1 MISTLKIGD
10 KVTVFNNEG
19 SIKFIGQTKFSPGNW
34 VGIELKEKVGR
45 NDGSVQ
51 GIKYFE
57 CKPEHGIFS
66 RPSQVKFLNPNKQ
79 NKDNY
84 LPLKFPVS
92 SHTKKLILGHKTFF
106 QFLVEQRNS
115 LVIKKRRLEKIHE
128 QRNSKTKDEYP
139 QKQRSKDKHKKRLIK
154 ILKKEKI
161 KQLKK
166 KQELEYIRNVLK
178 QETLKKKQEVSG
190 FRDSNHYLN
199 LVKVIEEEVEKNKNK
214 VNEQTIKQKEIER
227 AKVNL
232 QIEIKIMRA
241 KVERELF
248 EKKKILQN
256 HADQVKRIN
265 KKKKKILKQFGY
277 SDTFSFEKIKN
288 SKEKIKKMKNDLIQM
303 KKKIMDLKAGVSKH
317 KIQVNSI
324 LKPNDKIDKSNWKN
338 SVFKLHPEYSD
349 FLDRIKPQ
357 RRAITFSHLYG
368 ATKNHISIQLKKED
382 IQQLIIQYF
391 VSKRMNGTVE
401 FLLKKIQK
409 KQINF
414 QPNRLK
420 NLLTTALNETDK
432 LFNIIIHTE
441 ENNNEI
447 IKKEKLNNFEMVAN
461 DLGLKFKIQNDL
473 NIWNQLEDDENNIQF
488 LSPDLEINKKINFQN
503 NFSEN
508 LFGATL
514 NKLIERLSWEHATDS
529 TFNKIILLTYQTFT
543 KSEHFLSKLIQRYN
557 VPQRIIKQNKKM
569 WKQKKGIIQLR
580 VLTIINAWIQSST
593 NVLDQKILCD
603 IKAFLEKQVAKD
615 YPQFANKIN
624 DTIKKKNEGIVIN
637 TAKVFKHPP
646 PDVRIP
652 KTLFTQYLKLSHLD
666 YVEFGRQLTIYF
678 HSLFRS
684 IKSHEFLSQDWKK
697 TDSNKKG
704 NNIVYFIKKFNEFV
718 QYSQEQM
725 IGPKSIKSRSLKMV
739 RYIKIAQYLLKI
751 HNFDSLM
758 AIIGAFSS
766 PSVIRLQKTF
776 NEVPKTYLKTL
787 TEYQELMSFGTNFK
801 RYRKNL
807 NNTRLPIV
815 PYLAVFLNDL
825 SLVSESYENY
835 IDNLINFQK
844 RKQLYQI
851 IQQINYYQQSRY
863 NFYIITQVQQ
873 LFKKKLCQTTEKK
886 LLKISLRREP
896 INTHSK
902 DELWKH

>member
-178 QETLKKKQEVSG
+178 QETLKKKQEASG

-248 EKKKILQN
+248 
-256 HADQVKRIN
+256 
-265 KKKKKILKQFGY
+265 
-277 SDTFSFEKIKN
+277 
-288 SKEKIKKMKNDLIQM
+288 
-303 KKKIMDLKAGVSKH
+303 
-317 KIQVNSI
+317 

-391 VSKRMNGTVE
+391 VSKRMTGTVE

-801 RYRKNL
+801 RYRKHL